1 MKKLHTTLSATSSAD
16 GPLPLRQTHWRSL
29 EINDRTCDPLT
40 WRASRFATYLLLA
53 VLGTALPWALSPAV
67 VDAAPSMFGRLF
79 PDLANPPYHAPS
91 DTALTDLTCGAGTTA
106 APCHLRTPPAL
117 SGPMFDP
124 NADTDDNPDHVPAF
138 FTYFGQF
145 LDHDMTLDTLPLP
158 SSPVDPTTIPN
169 HRDPRLALDSVYLG
183 GPDANPELYEAD
195 GKRLKVNGRDLPRR
209 ADGSA
214 IIGDGRNDEN
224 QVIAQIHVVFLRAH
238 NKLID
243 DGEGFGN
250 ARQLMQWRHQW
261 LVVHEFLPE
270 VLDPGV
276 YGDVF
281 HPDGSIHTRYY
292 DPKHA
297 RDAVMPLE
305 FAVAAYRFGH
315 SQVRRAYV
323 ITQGG
328 PRIQVFNP
336 TGDDLHGGRPIA
348 ANHIIFWPNFL
359 NIAGQPANI
368 SRKIDTLLS
377 SGLFT
382 LPIPGAEPSGSSILA
397 RRNLQRAREYGV
409 PSGQAVAARL
419 GIDVLDNAEIADAIV
434 RFGFLDNPDD
444 AESYQGKLPLWL
456 YILAESEIIHNGAK
470 LGPVGS
476 RIVAEVIGGLLL
488 ADNKSYYNRNWTPP
502 GGNFTA
508 QDLLR
513 EAGVLPP
520 N

>member
-1 MKKLHTTLSATSSAD
+1 MKKLYTTLSATYSSD
-16 GPLPLRQTHWRSL
+16 GPLQLRHTNWSSL
-29 EINDRTCDPLT
+29 EINDRTCDTLI

-53 VLGTALPWALSPAV
+53 VLGTALPLALSPAAV
-67 VDAAPSMFGRLF
+67 GAAQPMFGRLF
-79 PDLANPPYHAPS
+79 PDLDPYHAPS
-91 DTALTDLTCGAGTTA
+91 DTALTALTCGAGTST
-106 APCHLRTPPAL
+106 APCLLRTPPAL
-117 SGPMFDP
+117 SGPIFDP
-124 NADTDDNPDHVPAF
+124 NADADDNPGHVPAF

-209 ADGSA
+209 GDGSA

-224 QVIAQIHVVFLRAH
+224 QVIAQIHVAFLRAH
-238 NKLID
+238 NKLINE
-243 DGEGFGN
+243 GNGFGN

-281 HPDGSIHTRYY
+281 RSNDGSIHTRYY

-297 RDAVMPLE
+297 RDAVMPVE

-323 ITQGG
+323 LTLADATATPQVKT
-328 PRIQVFNP
+328 QVFNNSAN
-336 TGDDLHGGRPIA
+336 DLHGGRPIA

-359 NIAGQPANI
+359 TVDGVPPTGKDSTGQPTGVSPRI
-368 SRKIDTLLS
+368 S
-377 SGLFT
+377 
-382 LPIPGAEPSGSSILA
+382 
-397 RRNLQRAREYGV
+397 
-409 PSGQAVAARL
+409 AARL
-419 GIDVLDNAEIADAIV
+419 TRCCPAASSRCRSRVQSPAGLQSSRGAT
-434 RFGFLDNPDD
+434 
-444 AESYQGKLPLWL
+444 S
-456 YILAESEIIHNGAK
+456 SERAST
-470 LGPVGS
+470 GS
-476 RIVAEVIGGLLL
+476 RAARLWRHVWESKFL
-488 ADNKSYYNRNWTPP
+488 T
-502 GGNFTA
+502 T
-508 QDLLR
+508 LR
-513 EAGVLPP
+513 SPALSCA
-520 N
+520 